1 MNDDIVSAV
10 RTLLTERFKVA
21 RGLWADCAG
30 IRALAREHGLSERD
44 YCQAFINS
52 NFAGF
57 QINFP
62 RPVDMEQLHSRFRL
76 AADEAFAAAG
86 ATHPENRG

>member
-1 MNDDIVSAV
+1 MNDDVVSAV

-21 RGLWADCAG
+21 RGLWADCAAV
-30 IRALAREHGLSERD
+30 RTMAREHGMSQRH
-44 YCQAFINS
+44 YCQAFINC

-57 QINFP
+57 QLPSP
-62 RPVDMEQLHSRFRL
+62 RPVDMDQLNARFRT
-76 AADEAFAAAG
+76 AADEAFKAA